1 MRLFIAVQLNDTM
14 RDALGSVQSFLRRH
28 GVRGNFTR
36 AENLHLTLAFVGEYA
51 HPEAVAEVLET
62 VRFTP
67 FPMRLDGFGHFGRL
81 YWIGVN
87 GGEALPACARRL
99 RRALAQEGVPFDRKK
114 FSPHIT
120 LMRQAS
126 LEGDAAF
133 PGVVIPEA
141 SMEVRALSLMRSDR
155 GKGGMVYTEIARVS
169 AE

>member
-81 YWIGVN
+81 YWIGVD
-87 GGEALPACARRL
+87 GGEALPACARWRKTEFRL
-99 RRALAQEGVPFDRKK
+99 
-114 FSPHIT
+114 T
-120 LMRQAS
+120 
-126 LEGDAAF
+126 
-133 PGVVIPEA
+133 
-141 SMEVRALSLMRSDR
+141 
-155 GKGGMVYTEIARVS
+155 GKNFCRISR
-169 AE
+169 